1 MTKRVQ
7 LISGLPQSDWNQT
20 DETKPDYIKN
30 KPVIGEPALMDWTK
44 QYIIDFMKT
53 TVITIEED
61 DGSISY
67 EINAEENMVSTVQ
80 NDYGDTIII
89 GG

>member
-30 KPVIGEPALMDWTK
+30 KPVIGEPALMDWVK
-44 QYIIDFMKT
+44 QYIIDFMET

-61 DGSISY
+61 DGGISY
-67 EINAEENMVSTVQ
+67 EINAKENVIVAVP
-80 NDYGDTIII
+80 NDYGTTITI